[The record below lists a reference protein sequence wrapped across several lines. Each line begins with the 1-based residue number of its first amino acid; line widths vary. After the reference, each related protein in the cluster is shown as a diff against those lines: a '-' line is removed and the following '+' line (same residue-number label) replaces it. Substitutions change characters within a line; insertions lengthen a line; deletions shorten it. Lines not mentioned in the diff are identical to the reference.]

1 MIPKLRKKIFR
12 DLRLSHSILNQETFY
27 LIETLLINGDAN
39 IRSVNYNLPPTEIPL
54 VNELDGPLFLSILSG
69 RIIGCV
75 RTHSI
80 EHARK
85 VSLDKFKIPK
95 SANPFASLSFMDKN
109 LDQDSKG
116 NVIVTKDLEV
126 VQLTYDLMV
135 QNTITIHISL

>member
-1 MIPKLRKKIFR
+1 M
-12 DLRLSHSILNQETFY
+12 
-27 LIETLLINGDAN
+27 INGDAN
-39 IRSVNYNLPPTEIPL
+39 VTSVVYNLPPTEIPL
-54 VNELDGPLFLSILSG
+54 SNELDGPLFLAMLSG

-75 RTHSI
+75 RTHSE